1 MAVTQ
6 TTIFAGFD
14 RVLNKLVIADTT
26 DYAAAGIDFEA
37 GDTVAGYFKFEYDI
51 GSGWQVAYNNIGG
64 ATPDTTPPT
73 VVNFNGIDLPLD
85 TDGKPLK
92 ATYRI
97 TYYIVIDTATEDYD
111 NTTYFQYVYNFVDP
125 KICLDTEVDCGSS
138 QITSNDVTNYDVP
151 GTTTTS
157 IARTH
162 TWYPPPT
169 SGLNP
174 ITGTT
179 ATLVYSPITNIGTWT
194 AGLVSNIVY
203 LQPDGLN
210 VVLQLTGVKE
220 TVVACS
226 TKLSKV
232 LCCLT
237 TIYNNYQT
245 LLGENQSKANLFLN
259 ETLKPTWEAVV
270 LFLAAQSV
278 GNKNKMAFAYGEV
291 LEASGCGDCS
301 CKDDITIIQPEST
314 GGTGFAYQVD
324 SPLNTVA
331 VTQSTNG
338 NVITFHLEVS
348 PSILTIIN
356 NIQNLVRVEGDGTY
370 ITVIPS
376 GTGPVVY
383 TVTYSGPAIHRQQL
397 VQKQLI
403 LYRDST
409 SLDPNYMLL
418 TVNEINNVG
427 ANVAA
432 LPHTVLLGLN
442 NPNGASDLAIVRIQN
457 FLNNLATKKFIVNAM
472 LNRQHTIP
480 VTSYMAAQ
488 TLKAEVFH
496 VDGDSL
502 LGLVQIRILDALSNP
517 MTLSDLAS
525 MLGTD
530 RLYLSVDIII
540 EP

>member
-26 DYAAAGIDFEA
+26 DYAAAGIDFGA
-37 GDTVAGYFKFEYDI
+37 GNTVAGYFKFEYDI
-51 GSGWQVAYNNIGG
+51 GNGWVVIYNNLGG
-64 ATPDTTPPT
+64 VTPNTTPPS
-73 VVNFNGIDLPLD
+73 VVNFNDIDLPLD
-85 TDGKPLK
+85 TDGKVLK

-97 TYYIVIDTATEDYD
+97 TYVINVSAAEEYTV
-111 NTTYFQYVYNFVDP
+111 TTYFQYVYNFEDP
-125 KICLDTEVDCGSS
+125 KICLDKEVDCGSS

-157 IARTH
+157 IQRQH

-174 ITGTT
+174 VTGTV

-194 AGLVSNIVY
+194 AELISNVVY

-210 VVLQLTGVKE
+210 IVIQLTGVKE

-237 TIYNNYQT
+237 TIYNQYQD
-245 LLGENQSKANLFLN
+245 LASSNDAKAALFMKQI
-259 ETLKPTWEAVV
+259 LKPTWEAVV

-278 GNKNKMAFAYGEV
+278 GNKNKMAFAYAEV
-291 LEASGCGDCS
+291 LEASQCGDCS
-301 CKDDITIIQPEST
+301 CNDDINIIQPETT
-314 GGTGFAYQVD
+314 GGTGFSYQVD

-331 VTQSTNG
+331 VTQSTAG

-348 PSILTIIN
+348 PSILNIIN

-370 ITVIPS
+370 ITVTQS
-376 GTGPVVY
+376 GTAPVIY
-383 TVTYSGPAIHRQQL
+383 TVSYTGPAIHTQQL
-397 VQKQLI
+397 VQKQII
-403 LYRDST
+403 LYMDPLSF
-409 SLDPNYMLL
+409 DPNYMKME
-418 TVNEINNVG
+418 VNEINNVG

-432 LPHTVLLGLN
+432 TPHTVLLGLN
-442 NPNGASDLAIVRIQN
+442 APNGPTDIAIVRIQN
-457 FLNNLATKKFIVNAM
+457 FLNNVAAKKFIVNAS
-472 LNRQHTIP
+472 LNRRYTIP
-480 VTSYMAAQ
+480 VLAYLGAQ
-488 TLKAEVFH
+488 TLKVECFH
-496 VDGDSL
+496 IDGDSL
-502 LGLVQIRILDALSNP
+502 LGLVQLRVLDSMNNVV
-517 MTLSDLAS
+517 DLAKLAS
-525 MLGTD
+525 IIGTN
-530 RLYLSVDIII
+530 RLYISLDIII